1 MIGVFRKRKKNT
13 KKMAFS
19 RAPKQD
25 GLVDLAFGLPL
36 AALWLLRC
44 HELDCW
50 TNGTTILSYIYL
62 AFIIFGGAYKLLFR
76 RGAIEDEVTLGGFY
90 NRMYLR
96 LGWLFVLAGLAAC
109 VVVYTAFVLLLASVD
124 SGFTELPLDDLQHD
138 STATAWLLMLMM
150 YRIVTTYFSFRAFY
164 HSPEESRHEVDD

>member
-96 LGWLFVLAGLAAC
+96 LGWLFVPAGLAAC
-109 VVVYTAFVLLLASVD
+109 VVVYTALVLLLASVD

>member
-76 RGAIEDEVTLGGFY
+76 RGAIKDEVTLGGFY

-96 LGWLFVLAGLAAC
+96 LGWLFVPAGLAAC
-109 VVVYTAFVLLLASVD
+109 VVVYTAFVLLLESVD

-150 YRIVTTYFSFRAFY
+150 YGVVTTYFSFRAFY

>member
-1 MIGVFRKRKKNT
+1 M
-13 KKMAFS
+13 
-19 RAPKQD
+19 
-25 GLVDLAFGLPL
+25 
-36 AALWLLRC
+36 
-44 HELDCW
+44 
-50 TNGTTILSYIYL
+50 

-96 LGWLFVLAGLAAC
+96 LGWLFVPAGLAAC

-150 YRIVTTYFSFRAFY
+150 YGVVTTYFSFRAFY

>member
-13 KKMAFS
+13 RKMAFS

-50 TNGTTILSYIYL
+50 TNGTTILSYTYL

-96 LGWLFVLAGLAAC
+96 LGWLFVPAGLAAC
-109 VVVYTAFVLLLASVD
+109 IVVYTAFVLLLASVD

-150 YRIVTTYFSFRAFY
+150 YGVVTTYFSFRAFY

>member
-96 LGWLFVLAGLAAC
+96 LGLLFVPAGLAAC

-138 STATAWLLMLMM
+138 STATAWLLILMM
-150 YRIVTTYFSFRAFY
+150 YGVVTTYFSFRAFY
-164 HSPEESRHEVDD
+164 RSPEESRHEVDD

>member
-96 LGWLFVLAGLAAC
+96 LGWLFVPAGLAAC
-109 VVVYTAFVLLLASVD
+109 VVVYTAVVLLLASVD

-150 YRIVTTYFSFRAFY
+150 YGVVTTYFSFRAFY

>member
-96 LGWLFVLAGLAAC
+96 LGWLFVPAGLAAC
-109 VVVYTAFVLLLASVD
+109 VVVYTAFVLLLESVD
-124 SGFTELPLDDLQHD
+124 SGFTELPPDDLQHD

-150 YRIVTTYFSFRAFY
+150 YGVVTTYFSFRAFY

>member
-96 LGWLFVLAGLAAC
+96 LGWLFVPAGLAAC

-124 SGFTELPLDDLQHD
+124 SGSTELPLDDLQHD

-150 YRIVTTYFSFRAFY
+150 YGVVTTYFSFRAFY

>member
-96 LGWLFVLAGLAAC
+96 LGWLFVPAGLAAC
-109 VVVYTAFVLLLASVD
+109 IVVYTAFVLLLASVD

-150 YRIVTTYFSFRAFY
+150 YGVVTTYFSFHAFY

>member
-76 RGAIEDEVTLGGFY
+76 RGAIEDEVTHGVFY
-90 NRMYLR
+90 NRMYLG
-96 LGWLFVLAGLAAC
+96 LGWLFVPAGLAAC
-109 VVVYTAFVLLLASVD
+109 VVVYTAFVLWLESVD
-124 SGFTELPLDDLQHD
+124 SGVTDLPLDDLQHD